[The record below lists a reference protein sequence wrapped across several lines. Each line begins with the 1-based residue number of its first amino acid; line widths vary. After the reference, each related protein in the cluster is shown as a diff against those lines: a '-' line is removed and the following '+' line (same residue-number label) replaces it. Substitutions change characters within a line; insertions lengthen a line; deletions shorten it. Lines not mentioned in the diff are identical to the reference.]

1 MRKKSQQLTKPVPK
15 QPKLR
20 LRRFRLTDLSP
31 SKTNPRSIDP
41 TALVGLQ
48 ASIQRFGLVEPII
61 VNVHD
66 GANRIVGGHQ
76 RFKVLQSAGI
86 QDCTCVVVDLDEGQ
100 EKALNLALNN
110 PHIQGTFT
118 ADLDAYLEDLRKS
131 LADEQAFLDLRLDGL
146 RQEMADTPILD
157 ERQDRSKSEST
168 DSSDATILVGE
179 YRFQIDRQQYE
190 TWRDRFRQEVGFE
203 PERIKQ
209 AIRERLGL

>member
-1 MRKKSQQLTKPVPK
+1 MRKKSQQPSKPVSK

-20 LRRFRLTDLSP
+20 LRSFRLEDLSP
-31 SKTNPRSIDP
+31 SESNPRTIDP
-41 TALVGLQ
+41 AALAGLE

-61 VNVHD
+61 VNVRG

-76 RFKVLQSAGI
+76 RLKVLQSAGMTE
-86 QDCTCVVVDLDEGQ
+86 CTCVVVDLEEGD

-118 ADLDAYLEDLRKS
+118 ADLDAYLEDLRRQ

-146 RQEMADTPILD
+146 RQEIAETPVLT
-157 ERQDRSKSEST
+157 EQEDRHETESAEH
-168 DSSDATILVGE
+168 SDATILVGE
-179 YRFQIDRQQYE
+179 YRFQIDRQQYQ
-190 TWRDRFRQEVGFE
+190 TWRDRFRQEHGFE
-203 PERIKQ
+203 PDRIKQ

>member
-1 MRKKSQQLTKPVPK
+1 MRKKSKSPPKPVSKSLKP
-15 QPKLR
+15 QLR
-20 LRRFRLTDLSP
+20 SFRLKDLSP
-31 SKTNPRSIDP
+31 SESNPRTIDP
-41 TALVGLQ
+41 AALAGLE

-61 VNVHD
+61 VNVHG

-76 RFKVLQSAGI
+76 RLKVLQSAGMT
-86 QDCTCVVVDLDEGQ
+86 DCTCVVVDLDEGD

-118 ADLDAYLEDLRKS
+118 ADLDTYLQDLRRQ

-146 RQEMADTPILD
+146 RQEIADTPVLK
-157 ERQDRSKSEST
+157 EQEDRPES
-168 DSSDATILVGE
+168 DSTEASDATILVGE

-190 TWRDRFRQEVGFE
+190 TWRDRFRQEHGFE